1 MINSQSDFGLDD
13 TQPRHGLEN
22 FNEKKYQKKR
32 IQSALPY
39 GRPKSGKAQI
49 NIVSTSMENY
59 SEYSKRLY
67 QSIDQWNS
75 KRAKSAKPVSIHGLK
90 YKFKI
95 MDLNKYKD
103 SMKYGHFDWPI

>member
-1 MINSQSDFGLDD
+1 MNMANK
-13 TQPRHGLEN
+13 LEN
-22 FNEKKYQKKR
+22 FKEREYKKKR
-32 IQSALPY
+32 IQS
-39 GRPKSGKAQI
+39 GKPSNAGGTG
-49 NIVSTSMENY
+49 VAKTKLLSTSMENY

-95 MDLNKYKD
+95 MDLNKYQD
-103 SMKYGHFDWPI
+103 NMKYGRFDWPI